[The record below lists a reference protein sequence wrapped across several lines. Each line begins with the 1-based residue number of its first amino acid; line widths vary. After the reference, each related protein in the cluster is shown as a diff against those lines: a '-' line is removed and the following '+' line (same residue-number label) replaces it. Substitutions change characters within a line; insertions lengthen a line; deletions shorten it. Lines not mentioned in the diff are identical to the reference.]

1 MRSPGNGRSGARFPR
16 LAALASILIT
26 LPISLVGQ
34 EAETPETNGALRV
47 FVDCR
52 GRFCD
57 FDFLRREVPF
67 INYVRD
73 RQDAQV
79 HVLMTSQQTGAG
91 GRNFVLDFIGLG
103 ELEGM
108 DDRQEVS
115 TPPQIPDEEVLGT
128 LSRAIG
134 LGLARYA
141 ARTGTAGRL
150 RVVGDEG
157 GLEQAVATP
166 EDDRWDF
173 WVFRTSMRAGLEG
186 EDRQKSISLFGA
198 ASANR
203 VTERLKVE
211 MSVDGRYD
219 REEFE
224 VDDSTTVTSIE
235 RDYEFETLVV
245 HSLGA
250 HWSAG
255 VEGTVEHSSFRN
267 RELAIRIAPALEY
280 NLFRYEDSERK
291 QFTLLYTVGFNSF
304 DWREVTLFGETSEQR
319 FDQTLRASLAVRQP
333 WGEAG
338 GELQASH
345 FLDDP
350 DQHRIEGRAF
360 VRLRLIRGLSLD
372 VSGELA
378 RVRDQINLPVG
389 DATQEEILLEIRELQ
404 TGFEYDISV
413 GFSYTFG
420 SIFNNV
426 VNPRFEGGGGGGRR
440 F

>member
-1 MRSPGNGRSGARFPR
+1 MTNPRTGTGGARAICLTG
-16 LAALASILIT
+16 LAVICIG
-26 LPISLVGQ
+26 LPVSARAQ
-34 EAETPETNGALRV
+34 ETETPEANGALRV
-47 FVDCR
+47 FVDCS

-67 INYVRD
+67 VNYVRD

-91 GRNFVLDFIGLG
+91 GRNFVLDFIGRG
-103 ELEGM
+103 AFEGM

-115 TPPQIPDEEVLGT
+115 TRPQIPDEELLRR

-134 LGLARYA
+134 LGLARYVA
-141 ARTGTAGRL
+141 QTSNADRV
-150 RVVGDEG
+150 RVVEDESIG
-157 GLEQAVATP
+157 GQAAASP
-166 EDDRWDF
+166 EDDPWDF
-173 WVFRTSMRAGLEG
+173 WVFRTSLEVGVDG
-186 EDRQKSISLFGA
+186 EDRQNSVSLDGRV
-198 ASANR
+198 SANR
-203 VTERLKVE
+203 VTEHLKLE

-224 VDDSTTVTSIE
+224 VDDSTTVKSIE

-245 HSLGA
+245 RSLGA
-250 HWSAG
+250 HWSVGA
-255 VEGTVEHSSFRN
+255 EGTVEHSSFRN

-291 QFTLLYTVGFNSF
+291 QFTLLYTLGFNSLS
-304 DWREVTLFGETSEQR
+304 WREITIFGKTSEQR

-345 FLDDP
+345 FLDEP
-350 DQHRIEGRAF
+350 ARHRIEGRAF

-389 DATQEEILLEIRELQ
+389 DATEEEILLEIRELE
-404 TGFEYDISV
+404 TGFEYDLEV

-426 VNPRFEGGGGGGRR
+426 VNPRFEGGGRGGRR

>member
-1 MRSPGNGRSGARFPR
+1 MLTAISTAFPVSAR
-16 LAALASILIT
+16 A
-26 LPISLVGQ
+26 Q
-34 EAETPETNGALRV
+34 EPETPEANGALRV

-57 FDFLRREVPF
+57 FDFLRREVSF
-67 INYVRD
+67 VNYVRD

-79 HVLMTSQQTGAG
+79 HVLMTSQRTGAG
-91 GRNFVLDFIGLG
+91 GSNFVLDFIGRA
-103 ELEGM
+103 EFEGM
-108 DDRQEVS
+108 DDRQEVA
-115 TPPQIPDEEVLGT
+115 TQPQIPDEDVLER

-141 ARTGTAGRL
+141 AQTTRANRL
-150 RVVGDEG
+150 RVVEDEEVG
-157 GLEQAVATP
+157 EQAVASP
-166 EDDRWDF
+166 EDDPWDF
-173 WVFRTSMRAGLEG
+173 WVFRTSLRAGVEG
-186 EDRQKSISLFGA
+186 EDRQNSISLFGA

-203 VTERLKVE
+203 VTEQLKVE

-245 HSLGA
+245 RSLGP

-255 VEGTVEHSSFRN
+255 AEGTVEHSSFQN

-291 QFTLLYTVGFNSF
+291 QFTLLYTVGFNRFS
-304 DWREVTLFGETSEQR
+304 WREITIFGKTSEQR

-350 DQHRIEGRAF
+350 AQHRVEGRAF

-389 DATQEEILLEIRELQ
+389 EATEEEILLEIRELE
-404 TGFEYDISV
+404 TGFEYDLSV

-426 VNPRFEGGGGGGRR
+426 VNPRFEGGRGGGRR